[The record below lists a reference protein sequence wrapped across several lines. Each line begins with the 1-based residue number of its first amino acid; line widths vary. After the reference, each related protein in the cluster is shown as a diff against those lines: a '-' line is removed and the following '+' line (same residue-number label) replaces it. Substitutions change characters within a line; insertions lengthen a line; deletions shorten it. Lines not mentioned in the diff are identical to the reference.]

1 MLVRR
6 DLSAGFLWAY
16 CEDLSHFAASSPG
29 FGIYYILEPYNS
41 SGAAP
46 DIIFTD
52 RRCGLIDFLFLTRNR
67 EEIRDSAHL
76 WKQYLLWLKEYTD
89 KHVLDIWA
97 YCLMPNHVHFIC
109 IPQHPDSL
117 ARVFNLLHMRYWQYM
132 NKKQGA
138 CGHLW
143 PRRFY
148 SCILDEKHL
157 YAAVRYVEN
166 SPIRCGII
174 KRPEE
179 YP

>member
-97 YCLMPNHVHFIC
+97 YCLMPNHVHFIF
-109 IPQHPDSL
+109 IPQHRDSL
-117 ARVFNLLHMRYWQYM
+117 ARVFNLCTRAIGSIWTKSRERADSLCAEKRA
-132 NKKQGA
+132 NCLLFTCKKY
-138 CGHLW
+138 L
-143 PRRFY
+143 
-148 SCILDEKHL
+148 IDK
-157 YAAVRYVEN
+157 
-166 SPIRCGII
+166 
-174 KRPEE
+174 
-179 YP
+179 